1 MDQNTEFNNVEN
13 DIEKIEEDDM
23 DKAPLSLGIRIIIF
37 VGLCLVSLG
46 MVLYGV
52 LSFTSS
58 INSMGYKKVDA
69 VIRDEYTKKN
79 VYVVDYKIDDKDYSS
94 YCRITKKVKVKD
106 KITVYYNPKDKEE
119 IVLKKSINIIGI
131 LVAIVGLFLF
141 KIGITK
147 TFGYIKEAKVYFK
160 EDEIE

>member
-1 MDQNTEFNNVEN
+1 
-13 DIEKIEEDDM
+13 
-23 DKAPLSLGIRIIIF
+23 
-37 VGLCLVSLG
+37 